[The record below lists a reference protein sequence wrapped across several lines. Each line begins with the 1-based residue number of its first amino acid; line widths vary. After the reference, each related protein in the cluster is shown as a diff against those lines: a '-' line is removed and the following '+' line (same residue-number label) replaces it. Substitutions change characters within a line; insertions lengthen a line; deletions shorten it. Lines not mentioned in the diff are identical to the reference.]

1 MKLTVSQRIETFRER
16 RERYEKYSKFSGL
29 LNFFSI
35 AFQFLPHF
43 LREDVKK
50 SAGLKKP
57 HQFMSRTRSAEG
69 LLREGKCEARSRRA
83 SVQL

>member
-1 MKLTVSQRIETFRER
+1 V
-16 RERYEKYSKFSGL
+16 RYEKRNKFSGL
-29 LNFFSI
+29 LNSFSI